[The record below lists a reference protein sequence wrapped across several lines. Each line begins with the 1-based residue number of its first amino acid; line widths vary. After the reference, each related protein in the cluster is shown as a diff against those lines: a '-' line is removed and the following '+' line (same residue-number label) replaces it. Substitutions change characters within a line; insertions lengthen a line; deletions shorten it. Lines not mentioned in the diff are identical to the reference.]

1 MTYRTY
7 EIRWRNQYVSVT
19 VAEER
24 LGYRTRLRLL
34 KDRPITVNSYRA
46 ESVRCQVVRPQKIS
60 HLRLT
65 ESDSLSKLLK
75 TASTWNSYWTSVRS
89 TRACPTQDLCFAID
103 VFSDNH
109 R

>member
-65 ESDSLSKLLK
+65 ESDSLVEAAENCEHLEQLL
-75 TASTWNSYWTSVRS
+75 
-89 TRACPTQDLCFAID
+89 DLGAFHQGRVPRKISAL
-103 VFSDNH
+103 